1 MKEKLIVLLLSVF
14 VILGLLE
21 ASLWIMG
28 TSSFRSRGDE
38 KIHRD
43 KESYII
49 LCLGDSFTYGIGAA
63 VNESY
68 PKQLEQLLNSNL
80 KGKRF
85 VVVNKG
91 ELGQNTTLLIDR
103 LQENI
108 DKIKPDLIVLMTGG
122 ANNWNYV
129 GYNKYSR
136 GKDSVVQ
143 LYNLLSRFRVYKLFK
158 LLYLN
163 IRDKQ
168 IRRKNNF
175 LFGQQVK
182 IEVPHKGRRE
192 GRVETTKPDESQD
205 SLIARNSV
213 SRFQERIKLNPADGS
228 NYYGIG
234 LVYHKAG
241 NYEEAKRWFRE
252 GIRANPGFS
261 RNYNGLGFVF
271 EQQRNYDEA
280 MRWFKEALN
289 LAANDSLN
297 HYGIGLIYLRQSKYE
312 EAVKWFKEG
321 MRLEPGNSDNYFGMG
336 QVCKAQ
342 GNYDEAVKW
351 FEEAIRINPLKGK
364 RYFRLADV
372 YIIQGKYGQAIEWL
386 KKGMMLE
393 PSDFKDYEGIIRIF
407 KDKVKYQEGIAFFKQ
422 LAQVEPKV
430 NDFLKLLEAA
440 KGTFSKIRQWVIN
453 DTEKIIKICKANKV
467 PIILQNYPENYG
479 FLGVLKAVALRN
491 SIPFIDND
499 QTFKQM
505 FSKGYRRNDYFVP
518 NNHCNQKG
526 YGIIAKNIYNK
537 IIEFRLTDGDN

>member
-1 MKEKLIVLLLSVF
+1 
-14 VILGLLE
+14 
-21 ASLWIMG
+21 MG
-28 TSSFRSRGDE
+28 ISSFRSREDE

-49 LCLGDSFTYGIGAA
+49 LCLGDSFTFGIGAA

-91 ELGQNTTLLIDR
+91 ELGQNTAQLIDK
-103 LQENI
+103 LQEDI
-108 DKIKPDLIVLMTGG
+108 DNVKPDLIIMMTGG

-129 GYNKYSR
+129 GYNKYSES
-136 GKDSVVQ
+136 KSLMTA
-143 LYNLLSRFRVYKLFK
+143 LYNQFFRLRTYKLFR

-163 IRDKQ
+163 IRDRQ
-168 IRRKNNF
+168 IRQKNNF
-175 LFGQQVK
+175 LLAGQVK
-182 IEVPHKGRRE
+182 SEVSDKDSQRGIS
-192 GRVETTKPDESQD
+192 ETARPKESRASPAEHNNLGQLQEKIKPDSAGD
-205 SLIARNSV
+205 SNCY
-213 SRFQERIKLNPADGS
+213 EM
-228 NYYGIG
+228 G
-234 LVYHKAG
+234 LRYHRSG
-241 NYEEAKRWFRE
+241 NYEEAKRWFSE

-261 RNYNGLGFVF
+261 KNYNGLGFVF

-297 HYGIGLIYLRQSKYE
+297 HYGIGLIYLRQCKYE

-321 MRLEPGNSDNYFGMG
+321 LRLEPGNSDNYFGMG
-336 QVCKAQ
+336 QVCNAQ
-342 GNYDEAVKW
+342 GNYDEAAKW

-372 YIIQGKYGQAIEWL
+372 YIIQGKYGQAWEWL
-386 KKGMMLE
+386 KKGMMME
-393 PSDFKDYEGIIRIF
+393 PSNFKDYEGIIRIF
-407 KDKVKYQEGIAFFKQ
+407 KDKGKYQEGIAFFKQ
-422 LAQVEPKV
+422 LAQIEPKV
-430 NDFLKLLEAA
+430 NDFLKLLEA
-440 KGTFSKIRQWVIN
+440 KEGIYSKIRQWVIN
-453 DTEKIIKICKANKV
+453 DTEKIIKICKVNKV

-479 FLGVLKAVALRN
+479 FLDVLKAVAQRN
-491 SIPFIDND
+491 NIPFVDND

-505 FSKGYRRNDYFVP
+505 FSKVYRRNDYFVP

-537 IIEFRLTDGDN
+537 IIESQLIDGDN